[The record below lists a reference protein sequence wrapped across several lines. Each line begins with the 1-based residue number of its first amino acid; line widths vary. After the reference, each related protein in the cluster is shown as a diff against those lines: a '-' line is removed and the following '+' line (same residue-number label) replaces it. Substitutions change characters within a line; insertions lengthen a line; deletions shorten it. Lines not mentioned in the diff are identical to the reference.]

1 MELHRRPRRLQCLAV
16 RSVFIALA
24 GIGLAQPLA
33 AAGDEPTIA
42 RVRSTDP
49 AVSALIGRAAT
60 QSKTF
65 LRLFTAIQRSNG
77 IVQVEVGT
85 CGHGV
90 RACLRMWMETAGSN
104 RYLRVVI
111 DRGKT
116 DSDVEVMASIGH
128 ELQHAVEALSESGVT
143 DGTLLYRFFQR
154 LAPTDANRFET
165 TTALR
170 AGDDIRDEL
179 AHSVRI
185 SQRSS
190 GQAGGPINDDG
201 ERLVAHGFDGHVE

>member
-1 MELHRRPRRLQCLAV
+1 MGIQHRTGRFQQLAI
-16 RSVFIALA
+16 RAALIASVAC
-24 GIGLAQPLA
+24 GLAPRTVDA
-33 AAGDEPTIA
+33 ESPAIA

-49 AVSALIGRAAT
+49 ALSALIGRAAT
-60 QSKTF
+60 HSKTF

-104 RYLRVVI
+104 RYLRIVI

-116 DSDVEVMASIGH
+116 DSDVEVMAMIGH
-128 ELQHAVEALSESGVT
+128 ELQHCVEALSERGIT
-143 DGTLLYRFFQR
+143 DGVRLYHFFSRF
-154 LAPTDANRFET
+154 APTDGNRFET

-170 AGDDIRDEL
+170 AGDDVRYEL
-179 AHSVRI
+179 R
-185 SQRSS
+185 R
-190 GQAGGPINDDG
+190 
-201 ERLVAHGFDGHVE
+201 R